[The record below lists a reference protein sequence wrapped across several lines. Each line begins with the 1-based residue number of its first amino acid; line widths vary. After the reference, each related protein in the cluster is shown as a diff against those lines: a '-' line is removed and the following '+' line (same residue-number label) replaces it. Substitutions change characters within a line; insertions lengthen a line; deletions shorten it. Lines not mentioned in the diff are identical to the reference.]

1 MIYCQNCGN
10 QCADHT
16 RFCPVCGAPL
26 QISTSQQPN
35 CVYYYQQPVQE
46 DKPETAL
53 CVLSFFFW
61 IVGVVLYAVNVSTKP
76 VSARAYLKW
85 GLISVAV
92 NIGLSLLVMLIP
104 LLLAVS
110 SA

>member
-26 QISTSQQPN
+26 QTGSPQQPN
-35 CVYYYQQPVQE
+35 GACCYQQPIQE
-46 DKPETAL
+46 DKPETVL

-76 VSARAYLKW
+76 VAARAYLKW

-92 NIGLSLLVMLIP
+92 GVGLSLLVMLIP
-104 LLLAVS
+104 LLLAAS
-110 SA
+110 FA

>member
-1 MIYCQNCGN
+1 MIYCQSCGN

-26 QISTSQQPN
+26 QTGSPQQPN
-35 CVYYYQQPVQE
+35 GACCYQQPIQE
-46 DKPETAL
+46 DKPETVL

-76 VSARAYLKW
+76 VAAKAYLKC

-92 NIGLSLLVMLIP
+92 VVGLSLLVMLIR
-104 LLLAVS
+104 LLLTVS
-110 SA
+110 FA

>member
-1 MIYCQNCGN
+1 MIYCQSCGN

-16 RFCPVCGAPL
+16 QFCPICAAPL
-26 QISTSQQPN
+26 QTGSP
-35 CVYYYQQPVQE
+35 QQPVQE

-76 VSARAYLKW
+76 VAAKAYLKC

-92 NIGLSLLVMLIP
+92 VVGLSLLVMLIR
-104 LLLAVS
+104 LLLTVS
-110 SA
+110 FA

>member
-1 MIYCQNCGN
+1 MSKLRQPMCRPYPILSCLRCTAAN
-10 QCADHT
+10 QYFPA
-16 RFCPVCGAPL
+16 
-26 QISTSQQPN
+26 
-35 CVYYYQQPVQE
+35 
-46 DKPETAL
+46 ETAL

-76 VSARAYLKW
+76 IAARAYLKW

-92 NIGLSLLVMLIP
+92 NVGLSLLVMLIP
-104 LLLAVS
+104 LLLTVS